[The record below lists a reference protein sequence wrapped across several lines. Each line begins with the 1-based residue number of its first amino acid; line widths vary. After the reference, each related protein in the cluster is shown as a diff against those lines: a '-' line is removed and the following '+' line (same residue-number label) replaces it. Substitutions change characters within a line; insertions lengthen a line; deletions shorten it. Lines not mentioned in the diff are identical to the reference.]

1 MLVFVCVLGIYNC
14 DEVIYDIKE
23 VLLPPM
29 TTKKNIEKKIA
40 RDSFILVTD
49 LKQHSLIDKNLL

>member
-1 MLVFVCVLGIYNC
+1 
-14 DEVIYDIKE
+14 
-23 VLLPPM
+23 M